1 MSNPNNMGK
10 QIKDL
15 GTLIIVVGIIMTA
28 MVILGI
34 MNDGDSNSIF
44 FIIFANHLLFMVVGS
59 LLCFLLGI
67 IIRSIG
73 KHKEYK
79 EGERINTNMTKQ

>member
-15 GTLIIVVGIIMTA
+15 GTLIIVIGIIMTV

-34 MNDGDSNSIF
+34 MNDGDSNSVF
-44 FIIFANHLLFMVVGS
+44 FIIFANHLFIMVVGS
-59 LLCFLLGI
+59 LFCYLLGI

-79 EGERINTNMTKQ
+79 ENEKITTNMTER